1 MPRVKRGKIALKRR
15 RNVLRRTKGFK
26 WGGKSKERTA
36 KVRLLKAGV
45 HAFQD
50 RRKKKRNFRMLW
62 QTQINAATRE
72 SGMSYSVF
80 INKLKKANIEL
91 DRKVL
96 AQIAQTYPKAFN
108 SLVEEVKK
116 Y

>member
-1 MPRVKRGKIALKRR
+1 MTRVKRGTIALKRR

-62 QTQINAATRE
+62 QVKINAAVRE
-72 SGMSYSVF
+72 HGLSYSVF
-80 INKLKKANIEL
+80 MDRLKKAEIEL
-91 DRKVL
+91 DRKIL
-96 AQIAQTYPKAFN
+96 ADLSENYPQAFK
-108 SLVEEVKK
+108 SLVESVK
-116 Y
+116 